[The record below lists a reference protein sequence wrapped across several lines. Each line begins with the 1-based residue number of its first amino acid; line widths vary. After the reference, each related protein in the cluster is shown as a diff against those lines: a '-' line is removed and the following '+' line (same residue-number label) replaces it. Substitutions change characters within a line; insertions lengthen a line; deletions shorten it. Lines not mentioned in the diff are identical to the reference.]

1 MVGWTHSIAD
11 VGEEELSRPNMR
23 SDCLVGLLPPAAN
36 RVDSLAGFALLIS
49 GQYAL
54 RASSSSPC
62 RFDVRVFAQASRG
75 CPALSGPRRRILG
88 G

>member
-54 RASSSSPC
+54 RA
-62 RFDVRVFAQASRG
+62 
-75 CPALSGPRRRILG
+75 ILEFPVPL
-88 G
+88 